1 MLFYLYHLS
10 STTEKFKNTLSNSFN
25 LYLYYKPKPQT
36 NPLLA
41 KFSRVLALCV
51 IRFKFSRWASRV
63 ETVAILLETAISCF
77 TARSIFRVKFTCFAA
92 ARSLRWT
99 VE

>member
-25 LYLYYKPKPQT
+25 LYLYYKTKPQI

-41 KFSRVLALCV
+41 KFSGVLALCV
-51 IRFKFSRWASRV
+51 IRFEFSRWASRV
-63 ETVAILLETAISCF
+63 ETVAILLELATRCF
-77 TARSIFRVKFTCFAA
+77 TARSILRVKFTCFAA

-99 VE
+99 EE